1 MKSITLI
8 QIDTEGNMSTLVIN
22 GNSVGF
28 FSLLDQPKYLYIT
41 YIDYNFIKLVDK
53 IAYVFNYLKE
63 NQDPKDNI
71 YHSKFNNNSL
81 LKLIFF
87 LERCSFCIA
96 VKQLRLQI
104 ISLNLIIVMP
114 EE

>member
-1 MKSITLI
+1 MCRRMTFSFKDLNKIYILMKSITLI

-53 IAYVFNYLKE
+53 N
-63 NQDPKDNI
+63 
-71 YHSKFNNNSL
+71 
-81 LKLIFF
+81 
-87 LERCSFCIA
+87 CICF
-96 VKQLRLQI
+96 
-104 ISLNLIIVMP
+104 
-114 EE
+114 

>member
-8 QIDTEGNMSTLVIN
+8 QVDTEGNMSTLVIN

-53 IAYVFNYLKE
+53 N
-63 NQDPKDNI
+63 
-71 YHSKFNNNSL
+71 
-81 LKLIFF
+81 
-87 LERCSFCIA
+87 CICF
-96 VKQLRLQI
+96 
-104 ISLNLIIVMP
+104 
-114 EE
+114 